1 MSPDPFG
8 TAALRQ
14 AVLDAWSGSPARF
27 REDANAEED
36 LLRGGYRDRWFV
48 ELAQNAADAAER
60 AGTTTVLRVRLEGG
74 EVHVAG
80 AGAPLDADGVA
91 ALASLR
97 ASAKRG
103 DGGVGRFGVGFAAVT
118 AVSDAPRVVTRRPD
132 GTVAGVAF
140 DRARTARAVADAGV
154 PALADELARRDGAAP
169 ALRLVWPTDA
179 DEPAPPP
186 GTDTEVR
193 LPLLPGLEP
202 ADLLAA
208 AAAQAPDLLLAL
220 PPLQAVDLPG
230 GVVARTEDGDVVRVG
245 DRAWHVLR
253 VEGTIPADLLAGLA
267 VEDRTRTGWRATW
280 AVPADGAAASS
291 DVLHA
296 PTPTDERTTLPA
308 RLLATVPLDPDRRH
322 VRPGPVTEHVLRA
335 AAARYPDLVRARPVD
350 ERPGL
355 VPRPALPA
363 SAVDATLRDA
373 VLGAL
378 RTSPWLP
385 GTAGRDLAPAAAQ
398 VLDLDPTA
406 PPEALAA
413 LGDRLA
419 DVLPGL
425 VDARL
430 AAPRHAAALAAVG
443 VTRVGPAALVDALAG
458 LDRPVAWWRALVAGL
473 AALPALT
480 ASGAREELAGLPV
493 PLADGRVVRGAR
505 GVLLADGGTDGGTDG
520 DTDLAARLAAAAVP
534 GLRVAAPGLDADPGA
549 RDLLVALGARPVEGP
564 ALLADPALRE
574 AVERSVDDAEAG
586 ADPELLDA
594 LGDLVLALVAAGGDP
609 DGGLGAVALRDADGG
624 YRRADE
630 LVLPDGAL
638 RGLVDPDGPL
648 GVLDPA
654 VAAAHP
660 RHALTAVGVL
670 DGFAVLRDD
679 APAGPDHD
687 LDDEETWWAE
697 EVDPAAERL
706 DGPDGPG
713 PGPMVAVRDLELV
726 ADDRWDAA
734 WTVLAGDREVRE
746 ALGGARPVEAAG
758 DDRPRP
764 YTAWWLG
771 RHGRLAGR
779 PPTAWRLPGA
789 TAVAGLWDPVPDA
802 VAARLDPAFL
812 AAVGVRTRARV
823 ACADDATDLLAR
835 LADPERT
842 VPPARA
848 AAAHAALAEAVAAGR
863 VTVADVEPPDRVRTA
878 DGRVRDADPARDTPP
893 AVLDRAQLAGV
904 LPPAVLV
911 LPGTG
916 DPAVLADLLDL
927 APASERVRVTV
938 REGGRAVPW
947 EELPAAVSWAAA
959 LGQALPDGALVLHER
974 LRVLVVDGER
984 GGAPVEYTPS
994 AWVDDDGVTHADD
1007 PVRGLIAALAHEHEK

>member
-1 MSPDPFG
+1 MAAVVAGADSASSGADPFD
-8 TAALRQ
+8 TASLRR
-14 AVLDAWSGSPARF
+14 AVLDAWTASPARF

-60 AGTTTVLRVRLEGG
+60 AGITTTLRVRAVDGVL
-74 EVHVAG
+74 HVAN

-91 ALASLR
+91 GLASLR

-103 DGGVGRFGVGFAAVT
+103 SGGVGRFGVGFAAVT
-118 AVSDAPRVVTRRPD
+118 AISDAPRVVTRT
-132 GTVAGVAF
+132 GGVVF
-140 DRARTARAVADAGV
+140 DRARTARAVADTGAPG
-154 PALADELARRDGAAP
+154 LADELARRDGAAP
-169 ALRLVWPTDA
+169 ALRLVWPTGPGEA
-179 DEPAPPP
+179 DLPP
-186 GTDTEVR
+186 GADTEVR
-193 LPLLPGLEP
+193 LPLRAGLD
-202 ADLLAA
+202 ADALVAV

-220 PPLQAVDLPG
+220 PALAAVDLPDG
-230 GVVARTEDGDVVRVG
+230 IVRRTEEGDTVRVG
-245 DRAWHVLR
+245 ARRWHVVR
-253 VEGTIPADLLAGLA
+253 AEGEVPSALLAGLA
-267 VEDRTRTGWRATW
+267 VEDRARTVWRVTW
-280 AVPADGAAASS
+280 ALPGDGVLAGPERP

-322 VRPGPVTEHVLRA
+322 VRDGPVTEHVLA
-335 AAARYPDLVRARPVD
+335 ATAARYPDLVRARPVE
-350 ERPGL
+350 ERPAL
-355 VPRPALPA
+355 VPAPALPA

-373 VLGAL
+373 VFGAL
-378 RTSPWLP
+378 RTAPWLP
-385 GTAGRDLAPAAAQ
+385 PASGAEDLPPAGAQ
-398 VLDLDPTA
+398 VLDLDPA
-406 PPEALAA
+406 GPPEVLAA
-413 LGDRLA
+413 LAERLA

-443 VTRVGPAALVDALAG
+443 VARVGPAALVDALTG
-458 LDRPVAWWRALVAGL
+458 LDRPVPWWRGVLAGL
-473 AALPALT
+473 AALPGLT
-480 ASGAREELAGLPV
+480 APAMRAELAGLPV
-493 PLADGRVVRGAR
+493 PLADGRVVAGAR
-505 GVLLADGGTDGGTDG
+505 GVLLTGGDEA
-520 DTDLAARLAAAAVP
+520 LAARLAAAAIP
-534 GLRVAAPGLDADPGA
+534 GLRVAAPGLDDDPAA
-549 RDLLVALGARPVEGP
+549 RELLVTLGARPLEGS

-574 AVERSVDDAEAG
+574 AVDRSVDDAEEG
-586 ADPELLDA
+586 PDADGRARLDA
-594 LGDLVLALVAAGGDP
+594 LAALVLDLVA
-609 DGGLGAVALRDADGG
+609 DGHGERDLGALALRDTAGG

-630 LVLPDGAL
+630 LVLPEGLL

-654 VAAAHP
+654 VADAHP
-660 RHALTAVGVL
+660 RHALIAVGVL

-697 EVDPAAERL
+697 EVDPAADHGG
-706 DGPDGPG
+706 DGPDPG
-713 PGPMVAVRDLELV
+713 PLVAVRDLELV

-734 WTVLAGDREVRE
+734 WPVLAADREVRE

-758 DDRPRP
+758 DTRPWP

-771 RHGRLAGR
+771 RHGRLAGQQ
-779 PPTAWRLPGA
+779 PTAWRLPGA
-789 TAVAGLWDPVPDA
+789 TAVEGLYDPVPDD

-812 AAVGVRTRARV
+812 AAVGVRFEARV
-823 ACADDATDLLAR
+823 RCAEDAADLLAR
-835 LADPERT
+835 LADPGRT

-863 VTVADVEPPDRVRTA
+863 VAVADVDPPDRVRTA
-878 DGRVRDADPARDTPP
+878 DGGVRDAAPGRAVPP
-893 AVLDRAQLAGV
+893 AVLDRAQLVAV
-904 LPPAVLV
+904 LPPAALV

-947 EELPAAVSWAAA
+947 EQMPAAVAWAAA
-959 LGQALPDGALVLHER
+959 LGRPLPEGVLVLHDR
-974 LRVLVVDGER
+974 LRVLVVDDDR
-984 GGAPVEYTPS
+984 GGAPVEYTPT
-994 AWVDDDGVTHADD
+994 AWVDDAGAVHADD
-1007 PVRGLIAALAHEHEK
+1007 PVRGLIAALSS